1 LPPEFEGLR
10 RLPGLDRFVFI
21 SVVRQWLSR
30 QPVCRRVGLGV
41 ALYLIFALSAY
52 AVFGGNAC
60 AVYVDGKMVAVTDDE
75 KSAKQA
81 LGELTKS
88 KSDQAGC
95 PVVVAGEISY
105 GGIRVDQEEMLDQ
118 EALTKRLD
126 ESLTF
131 KASCT
136 SILING
142 EAKVFLKGFGVR
154 RVGS

>member
-1 LPPEFEGLR
+1 
-10 RLPGLDRFVFI
+10 
-21 SVVRQWLSR
+21 
-30 QPVCRRVGLGV
+30 
-41 ALYLIFALSAY
+41 
-52 AVFGGNAC
+52 
-60 AVYVDGKMVAVTDDE
+60 MVAVTDDE

-142 EAKVFLKGFGVR
+142 EAKVFLNIRKTPTLTGLVERALPAGT
-154 RVGS
+154 G

>member
-1 LPPEFEGLR
+1 MKDCGAFLGLI
-10 RLPGLDRFVFI
+10 D
-21 SVVRQWLSR
+21 LS
-30 QPVCRRVGLGV
+30 
-41 ALYLIFALSAY
+41 LYLLAQCCPDNLYAGGGAGSGALFNFCPSAY
-52 AVFGGNAC
+52 AAFGGNAC
-60 AVYVDGKMVAVTDDE
+60 AVYVACKMVAVTDDE
-75 KSAKQA
+75 KSSTQS
-81 LGELTKS
+81 LGELTTS

-142 EAKVFLKGFGVR
+142 EAKVF
-154 RVGS
+154 